1 MKIFL
6 IDEEK
11 HHNIATSNSVING
24 QDEFHIEDEY
34 LARDNLGMINKDI
47 EQESSLVEN
56 SNSIPNFGQFTTNSQ
71 HKTNLQT
78 EFEEKWKSLEN
89 KPQKIYFNNN
99 SKCHEGQVNN
109 LAPCPEKSETIN
121 RIIKELND
129 SLTFTDSNSK
139 TGNRN
144 INEKQKEK
152 KPFESKEKESDF
164 DRFLTEQQ
172 LKLNDIWNRNNQT
185 YNQTTNYISI
195 INSNN
200 EKSSYIKVKADNSF
214 EERFKQFQ
222 ANPVIISVY
231 NRFSTNVDENKK
243 TVKKESKLDFMK
255 STSVI
260 VSKNR
265 FDHLNDLIQ
274 HKMKSTEKEDY
285 NSFMTTY
292 LSNMYEKK
300 KYKDE
305 DNESIKP
312 TLSINSNLKDKN
324 LMKEINSISF
334 SVQRYKSKLKDCEE
348 NITSMLRTTKLIP
361 KKAHIDNHISFINK
375 VK

>member
-1 MKIFL
+1 LKFFL

-24 QDEFHIEDEY
+24 QDEY
-34 LARDNLGMINKDI
+34 LARENLGMINKNI
-47 EQESSLVEN
+47 KQESSLVEN

-99 SKCHEGQVNN
+99 SKCHEGQFNN

-152 KPFESKEKESDF
+152 KPFESKKKESDF

-185 YNQTTNYISI
+185 YNQTNYIST

-200 EKSSYIKVKADNSF
+200 EKSSYIKVKAENSF
-214 EERFKQFQ
+214 EERLKQFQ

-231 NRFSTNVDENKK
+231 NQFSNNVDENKK

-255 STSVI
+255 NTSVV
-260 VSKNR
+260 VSRNR

-274 HKMKSTEKEDY
+274 HKMKSTKMEDY
-285 NSFMTTY
+285 DSFMTTY

-324 LMKEINSISF
+324 LMKEIDSISF

-361 KKAHIDNHISFINK
+361 KKAHIDNHFSFINK